1 MKSVSISGSLRENV
15 GKKDA
20 KAQRRKGFIPCVM
33 YGGAQQYTFVVEEKQ
48 FQPLFYTPEVKYAVI
63 DLDGKKYNAIV
74 QDSQWHPV
82 SDKLLHVDFL
92 EVSDSSEVNIGI
104 PVRTVGTSPGVLKG
118 GRLSLKVRNINVKG
132 LLNQIPEVIEVDVS
146 KLNIGDSIKVSDIT
160 LENLAITDRKSQII
174 ASVATTRTAVTD
186 EEEEGAE
193 GEGTE
198 GAAEGAETAAE

>member
-118 GRLSLKVRNINVKG
+118 GRLSLKVRKINVKG
-132 LLNQIPEVIEVDVS
+132 LLNHIPEVIEVDVS

>member
-20 KAQRRKGFIPCVM
+20 KAQRSKGLIPCVM

-48 FQPLFYTPEVKYAVI
+48 FQHLFYTPEVKYAVI
-63 DLDGKKYNAIV
+63 DLEGKKYNAIV
-74 QDSQWHPV
+74 QDSQWHPI

-92 EVSDSSEVNIGI
+92 EVTESSEVNIGI

-118 GRLSLKVRNINVKG
+118 GRLSVKVRKINVKG
-132 LLNQIPEVIEVDVS
+132 LLNHIPEVIEVNVS

-160 LENLAITDRKSQII
+160 LENLTITDRKSQII
-174 ASVATTRTAVTD
+174 VSVATTRTAVTD
-186 EEEEGAE
+186 DGEEGSE

-198 GAAEGAETAAE
+198 GAAEGAETAAQ

>member
-20 KAQRRKGFIPCVM
+20 KAQRKKGLIPCVM

-74 QDSQWHPV
+74 QDSQWHPI

-92 EVSDSSEVNIGI
+92 EVTESSEVNIGI

-118 GRLSLKVRNINVKG
+118 GRLSVKVRKINVKG
-132 LLNQIPEVIEVDVS
+132 LLNHIPEVIEVNVS

-160 LENLAITDRKSQII
+160 LENLTITDRKSQII
-174 ASVATTRTAVTD
+174 VSVATTRTAVTD
-186 EEEEGAE
+186 DGEEGSE

-198 GAAEGAETAAE
+198 GAAEGAETAAQ

>member
-118 GRLSLKVRNINVKG
+118 GRLSLKVRKINVKG
-132 LLNQIPEVIEVDVS
+132 LLNHIPEVIEVDVS

-193 GEGTE
+193 GEGIE

>member
-82 SDKLLHVDFL
+82 SDKLLHVDFWKFQIAVKLILVFRYVQL
-92 EVSDSSEVNIGI
+92 EHLQVF
-104 PVRTVGTSPGVLKG
+104 
-118 GRLSLKVRNINVKG
+118 
-132 LLNQIPEVIEVDVS
+132 
-146 KLNIGDSIKVSDIT
+146 
-160 LENLAITDRKSQII
+160 
-174 ASVATTRTAVTD
+174 
-186 EEEEGAE
+186 
-193 GEGTE
+193 
-198 GAAEGAETAAE
+198 

>member
-1 MKSVSISGSLRENV
+1 MKSVSISGSRRENV

-118 GRLSLKVRNINVKG
+118 GRLSLKVQN
-132 LLNQIPEVIEVDVS
+132 
-146 KLNIGDSIKVSDIT
+146 
-160 LENLAITDRKSQII
+160 
-174 ASVATTRTAVTD
+174 
-186 EEEEGAE
+186 
-193 GEGTE
+193 
-198 GAAEGAETAAE
+198 